1 MDTDMTAPGFERIVP
16 KHAPLDRIA
25 YGLQFGAGRSG
36 THARALCSGSSFVM
50 ERSTHGD
57 TA

>member
-25 YGLQFGAGRSG
+25 YGLQFGEGPVWNTR
-36 THARALCSGSSFVM
+36 
-50 ERSTHGD
+50 
-57 TA
+57 